1 MRTRRTRPSRRRPRH
16 QQNNLHPRRAPLR
29 RPKRGRE
36 PPSDRVGR
44 SSVAVATTTTA
55 MPSKMKSM
63 STPPPSPPQLDS
75 AGLELTEDTCY
86 SSETLSDEDSDAVSD
101 NEREAPMDMGS
112 ESGSDE
118 DDHNEPS
125 LYPLEGK
132 YKDHADKEHL
142 QAMTEI
148 DREAVLA
155 ERMAQIERE
164 QQDRHLRNL
173 LKSRNAADRAKGAA
187 AAAASTR
194 KSLRTK
200 SAPKQTQEATK
211 RGKLDELRRN
221 REERKATGRRSSFG
235 DEDASRRLLSD
246 GEEDFT
252 PEVPAKEERP
262 IELADINL
270 CRLGRTSLSKHL
282 DYPDFENVAID
293 VFVRVTMFDK
303 ESNRNVYRM
312 AQIKGTA
319 SATFLCVSLANTVQA
334 SGQANRTACLMARG
348 RQISTSESPTASLS
362 AISPWT

>member
-1 MRTRRTRPSRRRPRH
+1 MC
-16 QQNNLHPRRAPLR
+16 
-29 RPKRGRE
+29 
-36 PPSDRVGR
+36 
-44 SSVAVATTTTA
+44 
-55 MPSKMKSM
+55 
-63 STPPPSPPQLDS
+63 TPV
-75 AGLELTEDTCY
+75 GLELTEDTR
-86 SSETLSDEDSDAVSD
+86 SSSVTLSEEESDAAFSD

-112 ESGSDE
+112 ESGSGEDE
-118 DDHNEPS
+118 DNEPS

-132 YKDHADKEHL
+132 YKDHVDKERL
-142 QAMTEI
+142 RAMTEI

-155 ERMAQIERE
+155 ERMAQVERE

-252 PEVPAKEERP
+252 PEAPAKEERP
-262 IELADINL
+262 IELADINQ
-270 CRLGRTSLSKHL
+270 CRIGRTSLSKHL
-282 DYPDFENVAID
+282 DYPGFADVVTDF
-293 VFVRVTMFDK
+293 FVRVTMFDK

-312 AQIKGTA
+312 AQIKGIA
-319 SATFLCVSLANTVQA
+319 SVSL
-334 SGQANRTACLMARG
+334 
-348 RQISTSESPTASLS
+348 SLRS
-362 AISPWT
+362 SC